1 MSPRPSNPLR
11 ANTRIPRP
19 DEIALSLGELAK
31 PIHQYT
37 WIVAE
42 VRRRDVSSDPEF
54 QRRFN
59 HFWRV
64 RKNAAWRSAFYDLFE
79 ASKSDGVEFPT
90 ALRRLHERTGTV
102 EASFSSKLVATLDP
116 GRPVLD
122 AFVLKFFGLRLPYP
136 HHSDRLGRT
145 IEVYRDVEKGL
156 ARIVRSDA
164 MPVIREAFDR
174 QYPDAGLSDTK
185 MVDFVLWQIREPG

>member
-11 ANTRIPRP
+11 ANARIPRP
-19 DEIALSLGELAK
+19 DEIALSLDELAK
-31 PIHQYT
+31 PIRQYA

-42 VRRRDVSSDPEF
+42 VHRRDVSSDAEL

-79 ASKSDGVEFPT
+79 ASKADGIDFQA
-90 ALRRLHERTGTV
+90 ALRRLHDRTGTV

-116 GRPVLD
+116 GRPVID
-122 AFVLKFFGLRLPYP
+122 AFVL
-136 HHSDRLGRT
+136 
-145 IEVYRDVEKGL
+145 
-156 ARIVRSDA
+156 
-164 MPVIREAFDR
+164 
-174 QYPDAGLSDTK
+174 
-185 MVDFVLWQIREPG
+185 